1 MDNDA
6 TDLIQKDGNSYT
18 LGSDDQLESANALF
32 SGDTGDLPLDTRR
45 TMMQLLAGP
54 FVSGKKH
61 SKLWTALLRDEL
73 IIRSRLSEFFLDI
86 VIDRDQQVAFVKQFD
101 SQGVEV
107 PTLLR
112 RSQLTFVDSVL
123 ILHLRRRLTA
133 ADAHGERAVVSE
145 SEIIDHLSVYERA
158 ASTDRAGFIKRVKA
172 SVEKCKKNNILQL
185 IRGTKDRFE
194 VSPTLKLLF
203 SAEEIISLT
212 GLYTELAAA
221 EGPALHKRNA
231 KQSDA
236 DYGAEPGE
244 EDDD

>member
-6 TDLIQKDGNSYT
+6 SDLSQMDCNSYS
-18 LGSDDQLESANALF
+18 LGNEDQPEGANALF
-32 SGDTGDLPLDTRR
+32 FGDTGALPLDTRR
-45 TMMQLLAGP
+45 TMMHLLAGP

-61 SKLWTALLRDEL
+61 SKLWTALIRDER
-73 IIRSRLSEFFLDI
+73 IIKSRLSEFFLDI
-86 VIDRDQQVAFVKQFD
+86 VIDREQQVAFVKQFD

-145 SEIIDHLSVYERA
+145 SELIDHLSVYERA

-185 IRGTKDRFE
+185 IRGSKDRFE

-203 SAEEIISLT
+203 SAEEIVSLT
-212 GLYTELAAA
+212 KLYSDIAAA
-221 EGPALHKRNA
+221 EGQPRQKCHI
-231 KQSDA
+231 KQSEA
-236 DYGAEPGE
+236 DYGAELGE

>member
-1 MDNDA
+1 MDNNDK
-6 TDLIQKDGNSYT
+6 DLLQKDCSSYA
-18 LGSDDQLESANALF
+18 LERDDQLERQNVLF
-32 SGDTGDLPLDTRR
+32 AGDTGDLPLDTRR

-61 SKLWTALLRDEL
+61 SKLWTALLRDEPT
-73 IIRSRLSEFFLDI
+73 IRSRLSEFFLDI

-145 SEIIDHLSVYERA
+145 SEIIDHLSLYERA

-185 IRGTKDRFE
+185 IRGSKDRLE

-212 GLYTELAAA
+212 RLYAELA
-221 EGPALHKRNA
+221 
-231 KQSDA
+231 DA
-236 DYGAEPGE
+236 DGRTMHNRNVKQIDADNVAEHG
-244 EDDD
+244 DDDDD